1 MLHIFS
7 VLVTAADLPIVL
19 QRLPSVQLVLQSA
32 SQLKYV
38 LGLRG
43 PVGGSATDL
52 KQIIRQGMNEKHGFS
67 VSDLVLGLL
76 LTPSL
81 GRYVT
86 LLLPYC
92 KLVKYQ
98 PSVDYMYMCMCIVYK
113 IACLVVEYFPRLL

>member
-52 KQIIRQGMNEKHGFS
+52 KQIIRQGMNEKRGFS

-92 KLVKYQ
+92 K
-98 PSVDYMYMCMCIVYK
+98 
-113 IACLVVEYFPRLL
+113 